1 MCFNHAYQAEAILQA
16 LAAMAVT
23 DPQDPDWIPDTGASS
38 HMTNNPG
45 IFNIIRPYSGN
56 DTVII
61 GDGKILHISHVG
73 LASLTTSHGHLPLSN
88 VLLVPKLTKTLLSCI
103 FEITSDGFV
112 IRTRTGRIL
121 ATGTREGGV
130 YALGSEKQ
138 EKGEHMLL
146 EVKSKRSI
154 LQDRREQLKRF
165 GIDPLDIPIAES
177 FIF

>member
-112 IRTRTGRIL
+112 IRTREPGEFWQ
-121 ATGTREGGV
+121 REP
-130 YALGSEKQ
+130 
-138 EKGEHMLL
+138 EKGEYMLL
-146 EVKSKRSI
+146 EVKNKKKGSI
-154 LQDRREQLKRF
+154 CSWK
-165 GIDPLDIPIAES
+165 
-177 FIF
+177 